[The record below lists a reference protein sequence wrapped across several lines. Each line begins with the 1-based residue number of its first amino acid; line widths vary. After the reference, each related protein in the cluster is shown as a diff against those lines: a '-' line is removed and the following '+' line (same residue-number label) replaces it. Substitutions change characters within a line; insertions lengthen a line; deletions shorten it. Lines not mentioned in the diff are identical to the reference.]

1 MSRWDTHISPY
12 LQEIGRW
19 ARRGLNNEKI
29 ADQLGIGSSTFRK
42 YMKEHPE
49 LKAILI
55 KERQEAERIKEK
67 ALRAND
73 TPGVKG
79 RAVSSTGA
87 LGIGPGLHVRPDQQG
102 THRTAFER
110 NKKKIYA
117 TQDVCGICGKPVDK
131 RLKYPHPLSP
141 CIDHIIP
148 IARGGHPS
156 AIENLQLA
164 HWSCNRQK
172 SDKTSIDI
180 ESSAKGDI
188 ISNRI
193 LPHSLDWS
201 AYRAKG
207 D

>member
-12 LQEIGRW
+12 LQEIERW
-19 ARRGLNNEKI
+19 AKRGLNNEKI
-29 ADQLGIGSSTFRK
+29 SEQLGIGYSTFRK
-42 YMKEHPE
+42 NIKDHPE
-49 LKAILI
+49 LKAVLTRG
-55 KERQEAERIKEK
+55 RQESKRIVQK
-67 ALRAND
+67 ALREND
-73 TPGVKG
+73 TPMNSG
-79 RAVSSTGA
+79 RGISSKGA
-87 LGIGPGLHVRPDQQG
+87 LAIGQGLHTRPDQQG

-110 NKKKIYA
+110 NKKRIYA

-131 RLKYPHPLSP
+131 KLRYPHPMSP

-172 SDKTSIDI
+172 SDKMSIDMETVSKSEI
-180 ESSAKGDI
+180 M
-188 ISNRI
+188 SNRI
-193 LPHSLDWS
+193 LPQSINWS
-201 AYRAKG
+201 DYKSK